1 MITAGQDYKVGIY
14 VRLSR
19 DDERLGESV
28 SIENQKLILT
38 KYCEEQRWKIVDI
51 YCDDGVSGTSFD
63 RPGVQRLIED
73 AKDGR
78 INLIL
83 VKDLSRFG
91 RNYIQ
96 VGQFT
101 DYLFPMIGV
110 RFIALNDGVDTLN
123 NDNDIMPFK
132 NLFNEFQ
139 SKETS
144 KKIKAVKQINA
155 KAGNYLGAYAP
166 YGYMASPENKHRFI
180 IDEEA
185 AENVR
190 KLFRY
195 RCQGYGFRKIA
206 GLMNEEHILPPRD
219 YYYLKIGRESVG
231 YRNHLW
237 NEVTIK
243 KMIRNEVYIG
253 HMVQN
258 KRGTVS
264 YKNHKQIDKP
274 KSEWIKV
281 ENTHEPIID
290 TETWNAC
297 VEIDKRNYKPRTI
310 KGASEPSLFGGLMR
324 CLDCG
329 FKMRYNEENHIR
341 KGGRK
346 VKYISY
352 VCNNYS
358 RSGRAAC
365 SAHIIYQNALSEI
378 VLKDIQSRAKRVVE
392 NEEKVRQDLLETMAK
407 KNTAQQ
413 KADKALLQ
421 AAKKRITELGR
432 LTQTLYED
440 KVLGTV
446 PDSICKTLM
455 AKYAAEREEKQ
466 ELIRELTEKLS
477 QTAKSEKDI
486 ETYLERI
493 RKYVAVETLNREM
506 LLELI
511 NCIDVGERKQLGNQ
525 KYRDIVIHY
534 NYVDTSG

>member
-1 MITAGQDYKVGIY
+1 MITAGEAYRVGIY

-38 KYCEEQRWKIVDI
+38 KYCEEQNWEITDI
-51 YCDDGVSGTSFD
+51 YCDDGVSGTSFE

-96 VGQFT
+96 VGQYT

-123 NDNDIMPFK
+123 SDNDIMPFK

-144 KKIKAVKQINA
+144 KKIKAVKQMHA
-155 KAGNYLGAYAP
+155 KAGNYLGAYVP
-166 YGYMASPENKHRFI
+166 YGYKHSPEDKHRFL

-190 KLFRY
+190 KLFDY
-195 RCQGYGFRKIA
+195 RCQGYGYRKIA
-206 GLMNEEHILPPRD
+206 GLMNEQHILPPRD
-219 YYYLKIGRESVG
+219 YYYLKSGRESAG

-243 KMIRNEVYIG
+243 KMIRSEVYLG

-264 YKNHKQIDKP
+264 YKYHKQIDKP

-281 ENTHEPIID
+281 ESTHEPIVD
-290 TETWNAC
+290 MDTWNTC
-297 VEIDKRNYKPRTI
+297 VEIDKRSCKPRTI
-310 KGASEPSLFGGLMR
+310 KGASEPSLFGGLVR
-324 CLDCG
+324 CLNCG
-329 FKMRYNEENHIR
+329 FKMRYTQETHKEERKRREIHFLCVRQLFPQR
-341 KGGRK
+341 KGSVFGT
-346 VKYISY
+346 YY
-352 VCNNYS
+352 
-358 RSGRAAC
+358 
-365 SAHIIYQNALSEI
+365 LSEPFDRDCAGRYP
-378 VLKDIQSRAKRVVE
+378 KSC
-392 NEEKVRQDLLETMAK
+392 ET
-407 KNTAQQ
+407 
-413 KADKALLQ
+413 
-421 AAKKRITELGR
+421 G
-432 LTQTLYED
+432 Y
-440 KVLGTV
+440 
-446 PDSICKTLM
+446 
-455 AKYAAEREEKQ
+455 
-466 ELIRELTEKLS
+466 
-477 QTAKSEKDI
+477 
-486 ETYLERI
+486 
-493 RKYVAVETLNREM
+493 
-506 LLELI
+506 
-511 NCIDVGERKQLGNQ
+511 
-525 KYRDIVIHY
+525 
-534 NYVDTSG
+534 